1 MLILTIKIWEITG
14 SCKPWPTHPRLTVSP
29 IKLTVRSHARVTLL
43 HWSQL
48 ATHHPGLPVNAPS
61 AGSSSV
67 LWSAFFLGTFLA
79 WASCL
84 FLSFSAFL
92 SSFFFLA
99 SSSSWAFCLASRSE
113 NQHVGHPV
121 SVRCCRAYHGEIKNT
136 VGRGLGEGGR
146 GRGQREIDSLI
157 ACL

>member
-14 SCKPWPTHPRLTVSP
+14 SWKPWPTHPRLTISP
-29 IKLTVRSHARVTLL
+29 IKLIVQPRKSDLTALKPTC
-43 HWSQL
+43 
-48 ATHHPGLPVNAPS
+48 THHPGLPVNAPS

-84 FLSFSAFL
+84 FLSFSAFF

-121 SVRCCRAYHGEIKNT
+121 SVRCCRAYHSEIKNT